1 VPNFPAPPI
10 TPAVLNGIFTALT
23 AAMSTPGALDPD
35 KDWTEVQL
43 AKHWAEATRQH
54 LLERTQALGETPP
67 RAFHA

>member
-1 VPNFPAPPI
+1 MPQFPAPPI
-10 TPAVLNGIFTALT
+10 TPAVVRGILMAIT

-35 KDWTEVQL
+35 KDWIDIQL

-54 LLERTQALGETPP
+54 LLERAEIFGEAVP